1 MKPLKPYR
9 LSLLLALCALLCGAL
24 YTVIGAYVDDSG
36 VLREPFAL
44 IPLFWLSAFLA
55 ICSFIFAWVKG
66 SGKR

>member
-9 LSLLLALCALLCGAL
+9 FSLLLALCALFCGVL
-24 YTVIGAYVDDSG
+24 YTAIGAYVDESG

-55 ICSFIFAWVKG
+55 ICSFIFAWL
-66 SGKR
+66 KRLDKR